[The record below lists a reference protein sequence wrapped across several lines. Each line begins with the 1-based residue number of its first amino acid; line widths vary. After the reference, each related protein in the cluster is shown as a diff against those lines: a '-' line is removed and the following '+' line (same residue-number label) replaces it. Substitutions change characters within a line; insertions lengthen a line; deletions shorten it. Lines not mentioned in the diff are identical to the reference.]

1 MNSVPYRLSCQ
12 VICPDILLVL
22 HDTQV
27 AVYLVDIVCH
37 LGINTIRKFCLS
49 TSECSQRGWKKMYAK
64 TKTDQLGVA
73 NILGVNV
80 DHIANLNNLELKI
93 T

>member
-1 MNSVPYRLSCQ
+1 
-12 VICPDILLVL
+12 
-22 HDTQV
+22 
-27 AVYLVDIVCH
+27 
-37 LGINTIRKFCLS
+37 
-49 TSECSQRGWKKMYAK
+49 MYAK

-73 NILGVNV
+73 NILGINV